1 MASLPPKPLLVGAL
15 RWLVHLQ
22 RSSVEQ
28 VWRMFLS
35 HPGLRD
41 LTPTQYG
48 AALDWLRRESI
59 LLGAESK
66 PVPMSDRLA
75 GLAVLRAAVASV
87 EPAWLRDA
95 DRTIRAPQ
103 DLPLDVASTAEAL
116 GVSALDAVRVI
127 KAVWGKVDTHAR
139 AELGAAGEQR
149 LVELLVDA
157 LDARVLQVSE
167 ASDGFGYDISV
178 QGGGSALH
186 IEVKSTNRRGRLA
199 IYLSRNEYE
208 VMCTDH
214 AWQLVAVLLDAAGR
228 IAGVGTVNRE
238 WITGS
243 VPVDGSVHGRWE
255 STRLEVPSAAVSPGI
270 VGIGRWL
277 RPCATGGVLDVGT
290 EGSGTPQWLNSA
302 L

>member
-1 MASLPPKPLLVGAL
+1 M
-15 RWLVHLQ
+15 
-22 RSSVEQ
+22 EQ
-28 VWRMFLS
+28 IWRMFLS

-48 AALDWLRRESI
+48 AALDWLRREGI
-59 LLGAESK
+59 LLSAGGK

-75 GLAVLRAAVASV
+75 GLTVLQTAVAGV
-87 EPAWLRDA
+87 EPTWLRDA

-127 KAVWGKVDTHAR
+127 RTVWGKVDARAR

-157 LDARVLQVSE
+157 LDAHVLHVSK

-178 QGGGSALH
+178 EGYEGALH
-186 IEVKSTNRRGRLA
+186 IEVKTTNRRGRLA

-208 VMCTDH
+208 VMCTDS
-214 AWQLVAVLLDAAGR
+214 AWQLVAVLLNPVGR
-228 IAGVGTVNRE
+228 IASVGTVNRE
-238 WITGS
+238 WIAGAI
-243 VPVDGSVHGRWE
+243 PVDGSVYGRWE
-255 STRLEVPSAAVSPGI
+255 SVRLDVPSAAVSPGV
-270 VGIGRWL
+270 VGIRRWL
-277 RPCATGGVLDVGT
+277 RPSAANGMLDVGT
-290 EGSGTPQWLNSA
+290 EGSGAPQWLSTA
-302 L
+302 Q